1 MDGKRNYHSMLCNK
15 QPPMPTPSGTGLQQ
29 RLEKVGPEIRDI
41 AWRAQLRLCGRFRKL
56 AARGL
61 HKNKAVVA
69 IARELTGFV

>member
-1 MDGKRNYHSMLCNK
+1 MA
-15 QPPMPTPSGTGLQQ
+15 PILQK

-69 IARELTGFV
+69 IARELTGFVWAIMKESSAKL